1 MSLSART
8 FVSILAAAATLGI
21 ACARQGDD
29 GGFLQS
35 EDLTAPEIDFDPNAI
50 LDEPSMSDALALPTA
65 REIQAF
71 LEKVPYGYG
80 RTSFLA
86 TYQSNG
92 VRAADA
98 IARAA
103 DKYQINP
110 LVFLV
115 RAQIDQGLVGAQY
128 YPSPPARVEYV
139 FGCGCPGGNL
149 KCDPA
154 QAGFDRQVECLGRT
168 LRTLLDEIALVGATA
183 SGWGAGRAVKTS
195 DGVTVTPADG
205 GTAAIYAYAPYV
217 GRTKAGGAWIFWNVW
232 QSYANAVGY
241 GGAIGPS
248 GKRWI
253 GDACSAD
260 PSCAAVP
267 GGVCV
272 QNFPSGMCTAACS
285 PSQPCPNSP
294 EKPATF
300 CANFGAQGG
309 FCLLLCNKSNP
320 ASCRTGYACTTA
332 NELGTKGNRD
342 GCLPK

>member
-1 MSLSART
+1 M
-8 FVSILAAAATLGI
+8 
-21 ACARQGDD
+21 ACAHNGDD

-35 EDLTAPEIDFDPNAI
+35 EDLTVPDIEFDPNAI
-50 LDEPSMSDALALPTA
+50 VDGASLADALALPTA

-71 LEKVPYGYG
+71 VEKAPYGYG
-80 RTSFLA
+80 RASFLA

-103 DKYQINP
+103 EKYRLNP

-115 RAQIDQGLVGAQY
+115 WAQIGEGLVGAPY
-128 YPSPPARVEYV
+128 YPSPPSRVEYV
-139 FGCGCPGGNL
+139 FGCGCPGGTG

-154 QAGFDRQVECLGRT
+154 EAGFDRQVDCLGQA
-168 LRTLLDEIALVGATA
+168 LRTLLDEVVLDGATA
-183 SGWGAGRAVKTS
+183 SGWGPGRTLQSS
-195 DGVTVTPADG
+195 DGVQVTPADD
-205 GTAAIYAYAPYV
+205 GTAALYAYAPYV
-217 GRTKAGGAWIFWNVW
+217 GRAKPGGMWIFWNVW
-232 QSYANAVGY
+232 QNYANAIGY
-241 GGAIGPS
+241 AGAVGPS
-248 GKRWI
+248 GKAWI

-260 PSCAAVP
+260 PSCSAVP
-267 GGVCV
+267 SGVCV

-285 PSQPCPNSP
+285 LAQPCPDVP
-294 EKPATF
+294 DKGATF
-300 CANFGAQGG
+300 CGNFGAQGG

-320 ASCRTGYACTTA
+320 SSCRSSYACTTA